1 MSYQSESP
9 QGVSEVEKIIIN
21 QLNILISTI
30 NDKNFNQ
37 QNSQIQH
44 ILRDCSVSV
53 LSHYITKLI
62 HLLTLSYSQ
71 EVRQPSLEKLFQ
83 FVLTHRFV
91 SIDSFDLVCSRI
103 NSFFQFITPKEF
115 IETYQ
120 VSSVFAVYL
129 IGYTLD
135 KPQDLDTF
143 LISLIKKFK
152 TEFFTP
158 QSTELFLKVTV
169 LNPNFPLAAKFFIH
183 KFFQKFQIPGE
194 EAFNKGLTMSSFK
207 ESLMQV
213 ADKANEL
220 SPKDVL
226 PILLKNNANTVVSNL
241 ALIIAEMLIPGSQ
254 KLPPTFFSGGN
265 SLPESTAK
273 GYQLRVVLETI
284 DKKFNISWYIV
295 FTKIQEEYLFESSQR
310 NIVPDTLNINQF
322 LSAIDFKNGLLD
334 IFLNYDWYFSKK
346 LVLDFHKLEPK
357 DGAYDLNS
365 STNLTR
371 CFDDNVETTIET
383 QLGKRNII
391 SFINI
396 GKLELHVMNHVMTSN
411 NRDQISLELTK
422 IFDHHCHTFPEYL
435 LSACLATADKTPFIL
450 NIIDSLFSLLIDH
463 NSKFLNQVMMKFKE
477 LDNQLAL
484 DKLIDYYLVRST
496 TEALLKIFKI
506 AMDLN
511 FVPELVGKAW
521 TNNFKLGLM
530 FTINSSCFGY
540 DIKGQIDGM
549 FNDINQKPILLQSI
563 VEILELRCNEDQQQ
577 ASTPSIDN
585 YKPLPLP
592 TVYYLLSILGK
603 NNGIIDNEKFK
614 NLQLQLLTCYPRLI
628 NFGTGHDEAILEN
641 ARNHSGFPEDIELE
655 MKEYY
660 SQLYNKKLDS
670 NTIVDMLVRLK
681 ASDVPRDQD
690 VLACM
695 IHSLLDEY
703 RFFSEYPIDALASTS
718 LLFGA
723 LLQRDIIQG
732 TTLTVALNFIWES
745 CNLSPDSHL
754 FKFAAQALYNFKSR
768 LHEYPNYCKRLLDCK
783 SLSTHPLMYKI
794 VQDAAN
800 GIPCV
805 DGKKDTSSG
814 QKMDRRIEDS
824 GLKYQSLFPTN
835 QTIGLVPQEKPN
847 ESVSDKLL
855 FFVNNLTEDNL
866 NLKLG
871 DIKDLL
877 TENFFLWFADYLVGD
892 RAKSEP
898 NYHQLYCDLANKLE
912 NPILHEYILNVSLSE
927 VSNLIRN
934 FKDTFTER
942 NHLKNLGSWLGQITL
957 ASDRPLKRSQIGLKF
972 LLVEAFDFKTL
983 NIIIPFVCK
992 IIDQAQYSKIFKPP
1006 NPWVMGVFKVLVELY
1021 ECADL
1026 KLNLKFEIEVLLNS
1040 FNMKVSDITAS
1051 SLIRSH
1057 NPNPQ
1062 ALAALFGIQPTSN
1075 NLTSEFAKMDNF
1087 VPQFQSHPPIPQMVQ
1102 NGNVV
1107 QQPRIPEEMVPP
1119 GPPPSQLDTSFSTLI
1134 GNTIFTQNPN
1144 LRRAFQASLSRA
1156 VRECAI
1162 PILNRTTE
1170 SVLTTTE
1177 ALIKKDFAREG
1188 DIAKFR
1194 KSYQTL
1200 ALKLSQSM
1208 IACNGRKILSETVEN
1223 TMLQLLSHQINL
1235 NDLPLGELNSAIQSN
1250 VNLCVDIVNRLA
1262 AGHII
1267 ESVDD
1272 RMRNGILAREQLNQK
1287 GEPFVDATAGLVNLP
1302 LPLGIK
1308 AEGLAPNQLTI
1319 YENFGVNI
1327 VREVVPPQQPP
1338 QQPPQPQ
1345 QPIGMVPPN
1354 LPPHAAPPMI
1364 QEEIMPA
1371 EQLFMVI
1378 SQHCDRLVASSLEV
1392 KQSSLSELTPDH
1404 PLMQSIA
1411 TILNLAQSNAL
1422 KFPELLLKV
1431 AQYAVNCLFTQNNDK
1446 KICTEIFVFLLDKL
1460 CELSPST
1467 AKDVIWW
1474 LVHSTDQRKFNVPV
1488 MYSLLKVQLIQPIK
1502 LDISLSKFIRE
1513 TSNPLLVKFAASLL
1527 IRIFEGKELVATR
1540 SEFAMTLDCLARFDG
1555 DGPEAKEAKES
1566 RDHLFE
1572 ILKQEEDS
1580 QFDDMFSQ
1588 LGYIFTEWVKLIS
1601 HGGDIDHLKR
1611 DFILNLQTN
1620 GILTDP
1626 ELFGLF
1632 FKAAIEISIASY
1644 ATEQEIKARTLHET
1658 TLTVDALGL
1667 LIVKILL
1674 MFEDDEV
1681 VDTIKYLKNI
1691 MGVVLVALT
1700 NDHESPANWNERAYF
1715 RFFSSLLTYW
1725 NDELILVNDAT
1736 KHLDG
1741 EFYNFIGDVFNS
1753 LQPIILPGF
1762 TFAWISLI
1770 SHRMFLPK
1778 VLSLRGHNTVLKLLT
1793 ALLRFQSVYAK
1804 DEETNNDLINAFFKA
1819 IYRIFVGI
1827 YHDYPEFLAENYIQL
1842 LSIIPMNYLQL
1853 RNIVLSA
1860 TPKDIVLESP
1870 FTPGLKVERI
1880 DSIKSL
1886 PTVNYPCTEELKGLK
1901 KPIDNYLRIP
1911 ASGLIKTIYN
1921 GLKASPKLVEFFGFD
1936 TTNYNLEL
1944 INSLVLYVT
1953 NSKVTEMNGN
1963 YSFNAKDSHVSI
1975 FYDLLNFG
1983 STEFKYHL
1991 ISSLANQLRYPN
2003 VHTHWTLGIFLQFI
2017 NLKTSWSNNETKST
2031 IQEIIARI
2039 LVERH
2044 IVQRPHQWG
2053 LTILFTE
2060 LIKNANYNFFQ
2071 LPFVKNAPVE
2081 VKLLLDSLSS

>member
-1 MSYQSESP
+1 MS
-9 QGVSEVEKIIIN
+9 N
-21 QLNILISTI
+21 
-30 NDKNFNQ
+30 
-37 QNSQIQH
+37 
-44 ILRDCSVSV
+44 
-53 LSHYITKLI
+53 
-62 HLLTLSYSQ
+62 
-71 EVRQPSLEKLFQ
+71 
-83 FVLTHRFV
+83 
-91 SIDSFDLVCSRI
+91 
-103 NSFFQFITPKEF
+103 
-115 IETYQ
+115 
-120 VSSVFAVYL
+120 
-129 IGYTLD
+129 
-135 KPQDLDTF
+135 
-143 LISLIKKFK
+143 
-152 TEFFTP
+152 
-158 QSTELFLKVTV
+158 
-169 LNPNFPLAAKFFIH
+169 
-183 KFFQKFQIPGE
+183 
-194 EAFNKGLTMSSFK
+194 FK
-207 ESLMQV
+207 ESLIQL

-220 SPKDVL
+220 SPKDIL
-226 PILLKNNANTVVSNL
+226 PVLLKNNSNNVVSNL
-241 ALIIAEMLIPGSQ
+241 AIIIAEMLIPGSQ
-254 KLPPTFFSGGN
+254 KLPPTFFHGGN

-273 GYQLRVVLETI
+273 GYQLRVVLESI

-295 FTKIQEEYLFESSQR
+295 FTKVQEEYLFESSQR
-310 NIVPDTLNINQF
+310 NIVPDMLNINQF

-365 STNLTR
+365 SNNLTR
-371 CFDDNVETTIET
+371 CFDEVETTIET

-396 GKLELHVMNHVMTSN
+396 GKLELHVMNHVMAHNS
-411 NRDQISLELTK
+411 RDQLSSELSK

-435 LSACLATADKTPFIL
+435 LSACLATADKNPFIL

-484 DKLIDYYLVRST
+484 EKLVDYYIVRNST
-496 TEALLKIFKI
+496 ESLLKVFNI
-506 AMDLN
+506 AMELN
-511 FVPELVGKAW
+511 FIPELVNKAW
-521 TNNFKLGLM
+521 DKNFKLGLM

-540 DIKGQIDGM
+540 DIKGQIDTM
-549 FNDINQKPILLQSI
+549 FNDPNQKPMLLQSV

-577 ASTPSIDN
+577 TSNPSIDN
-585 YKPLPLP
+585 YKSLPLP

-641 ARNHSGFPEDIELE
+641 AKNHSGFPEDIELE

-681 ASDVPRDQD
+681 GSDVPRDQD

-723 LLQRDIIQG
+723 LLQKDIIQG

-745 CNLSPDSHL
+745 CNSPPDSHL

-794 VQDAAN
+794 VQDASN

-805 DGKKDTSSG
+805 DSKKDTSSG
-814 QKMDRRIEDS
+814 EKMNRRIEDS

-835 QTIGLVPQEKPN
+835 QTIGLITQEKPN

-866 NLKLG
+866 NGKLG
-871 DIKDLL
+871 EIKDLL
-877 TENFFLWFADYLVGD
+877 SENFFLWFADYLVGD
-892 RAKSEP
+892 RAKIEP
-898 NYHQLYCDLANKLE
+898 NYHKLYCDLVNKLD
-912 NPILHEYILNVSLSE
+912 NAILHEYILNVSLSE

-934 FKDTFTER
+934 FKDTFNER

-957 ASDRPLKRSQIGLKF
+957 ASDRPLKRNQIGLKF
-972 LLVEAFDFKTL
+972 LLVESFDFKTL

-992 IIDQAQYSKIFKPP
+992 ILDQAQYSKIFRPP

-1021 ECADL
+1021 ECGDL
-1026 KLNLKFEIEVLLNS
+1026 KLNSKFEIEVLLNS
-1040 FNMKVSDITAS
+1040 FNMKVSEITPS

-1062 ALAALFGIQPTSN
+1062 ALAALFGIQPNGN
-1075 NLTSEFAKMDNF
+1075 NLTSEFSKMTDNF

-1102 NGNVV
+1102 NGN
-1107 QQPRIPEEMVPP
+1107 RLPEELANQGLNHQAIGQGLGQAQGQAIGHQPIGQGQGVGPNQTP
-1119 GPPPSQLDTSFSTLI
+1119 NQGPPQLDTSFSTLI

-1188 DIAKFR
+1188 DINKFR

-1250 VNLCVDIVNRLA
+1250 VDLCVDIVNRLA

-1272 RMRNGILAREQLNQK
+1272 RMRSGIIAREQSHQK
-1287 GEPFVDATAGLVNLP
+1287 GEQFVDNTAGLVNLP

-1308 AEGLAPNQLTI
+1308 AEGLAANQLSI

-1327 VREVVPPQQPP
+1327 IRESVPLQS
-1338 QQPPQPQ
+1338 QPPQPQ
-1345 QPIGMVPPN
+1345 PPQPQPPQPQPPQQQQQQPPMGMVQSIPPN
-1354 LPPHAAPPMI
+1354 LPHGPMI

-1404 PLMQSIA
+1404 PLMQSIG
-1411 TILNLAQSNAL
+1411 TILSLAQSNAL

-1513 TSNPLLVKFAASLL
+1513 TSNPLLVKFAGSLL
-1527 IRIFEGKELVATR
+1527 IKIFKSDASEPEAVATR
-1540 SEFAMTLDCLARFDG
+1540 SEFAMTLDCLARYDG
-1555 DGPEAKEAKES
+1555 EDGPEVKQAKET
-1566 RDHLFE
+1566 RDQLFE
-1572 ILKQEEDS
+1572 MLKLEEDG

-1601 HGGDIDHLKR
+1601 HGGDIEHLKR

-1644 ATEQEIKARTLHET
+1644 PTEQEIKARTLHET

-1667 LIVKILL
+1667 LIVKILV

-1691 MGVVLVALT
+1691 MGVILVALT

-1715 RFFSSLLTYW
+1715 RFFSSLLSYW
-1725 NDELILVNDAT
+1725 NDESILVNDAT

-1741 EFYNFIGDVFNS
+1741 EFFNFIGDVFNS

-1778 VLSLRGHNTVLKLLT
+1778 VLASNNHNTVIKLLS
-1793 ALLRFQSVYAK
+1793 ALLRFQAVYSK
-1804 DEETNNDLINAFFKA
+1804 DEETNDDLINAFFKA

-1842 LSIIPMNYLQL
+1842 LAIIPMNYLQL

-1860 TPKDIVLESP
+1860 TPKDIILESP

-1880 DSIKSL
+1880 ESIKSL
-1886 PTVNYPCTEELKGLK
+1886 PTVNYPANEELSTKGLK

-1921 GLKASPKLVEFFGFD
+1921 GLKIPAKSVDFFGFD
-1936 TTNYNLEL
+1936 TINYNLEL
-1944 INSLVLYVT
+1944 INGLVLYVT
-1953 NSKVTEMNGN
+1953 NSKITEMNGN

-2031 IQEIIARI
+2031 IQEIIARTLI
-2039 LVERH
+2039 ERH

-2060 LIKNANYNFFQ
+2060 LIKNANYNFFS
-2071 LPFVKNAPVE
+2071 LPFVKNAPPE
-2081 VKLLLDSLSS
+2081 VKLLLDSLSTSS